1 MSRVLVI
8 GGGWAG
14 CAAALAAAHRGVQ
27 VTLLERTDMLL
38 GTGLVGGIYRNN
50 GRLTALLEAEALGF
64 AGMFSVMDKA
74 ARHKNINFPGH
85 LHASLYDV
93 TRVEPL
99 VLAYLG
105 EAGVAVK
112 RMARVIDVVTE
123 DDQLSEVIL
132 EGGDHLS
139 AAAFVE
145 ATGSAGPMTN
155 CGRFGNG
162 CAMCM
167 IRCPAFGGRV
177 SIAAKA
183 GVMEIMGIRPDGR
196 PGSMSGS
203 CKLNKDSLAEDLRR
217 ELEETGVLVLPLP
230 PFLRHAN
237 LDNKACQQYNLPAF
251 KESLILLDTGHAK
264 LMAAYYPL
272 DALRQVPGLENARF
286 EDPAAGGIGNSI
298 RFTAVTPRDNR
309 LKTDGLT
316 NLFCAGEKAGFL
328 VGHTEA
334 VVTGSLAGYN
344 AAALAEGKELLTL
357 PDTLAV
363 GDIIGYANPT
373 RENKEKA
380 RVQRI
385 TFSGA
390 DYFSRMQAKNLY
402 CTNQATIQRRVAA
415 TGLLGKFNR

>member
-1 MSRVLVI
+1 MGRVLVI

-14 CAAALAAAHRGVQ
+14 CAAALAAVRRGVQ
-27 VTLLERTDMLL
+27 VTLLERSDMLL

-50 GRLTALLEAEALGF
+50 GRLTALLEAEALGC

-85 LHASLYDV
+85 QHAALYDV
-93 TRVEPL
+93 TRVEPM
-99 VLAYLG
+99 VLAYLC
-105 EAGVAVK
+105 EAGVQVK
-112 RMARVIDVVTE
+112 LMARVIDVVTVE
-123 DDQLSEVIL
+123 EHLTAVIL
-132 EGGDHLS
+132 EGGDHVE
-139 AAAFVE
+139 ADAFVE

-167 IRCPAFGGRV
+167 IRCPSFGGRV
-177 SIAAKA
+177 SLAAKA
-183 GVMEIMGIRPDGR
+183 GVMEVMGIRPDGR

-203 CKLNKDSLAEDLRR
+203 CKLNKDSLTEGLRR
-217 ELEETGVLVLPLP
+217 ELDETGVLVIPLP

-272 DALRQVPGLENARF
+272 AVLRQVPGLENARF

-298 RFTAVTPRDNR
+298 RFTSVTPRDNR
-309 LKTDGLT
+309 LKIDGLA

-344 AAALAEGKELLTL
+344 AAALVEGKEMLTL
-357 PDTLAV
+357 PETLAV

-373 RENKEKA
+373 RDKKEKA

-390 DYFSRMQAKNLY
+390 DYFTRMQEKNLY
-402 CTNQATIQRRVAA
+402 STNQAIIERRVASA
-415 TGLLGKFNR
+415 GLLGKFNR